1 VRSID
6 NGLLQ
11 KTFHVLTDH
20 LTVKQFVSPKLK
32 WNWEGNCFKFYLI
45 LKQVNQYLCISIAS
59 LGVFIIYSIDPVKQT
74 LQLSKLYNQFIDF
87 QQE

>member
-1 VRSID
+1 M
-6 NGLLQ
+6 
-11 KTFHVLTDH
+11 
-20 LTVKQFVSPKLK
+20 
-32 WNWEGNCFKFYLI
+32 FYLI